1 MQKFTSTP
9 PNLPL
14 SGEELPRCPLTK
26 GESKEVEVFFH
37 VVIPAR
43 HASTRLPGKPLLPIA
58 GKPMVVRVAEQ
69 AAQSG
74 AQQIW
79 IATDHHAIANVVHE
93 HGFKACLTRESHASG
108 TDRIAE
114 VVEQRAWPDD
124 TIVVNVQGDEPL
136 IPPALIRAVA
146 EHLHQHP
153 ECAIATACHAIH
165 DEATFRN
172 PNVVKVVLDKNG
184 NALYFSRAPIPYPRD
199 AFNFSS
205 SPAGRDDCPSS
216 LRGEVGRG
224 VALPSDLPVLRHIGI
239 YAYRVSFLR
248 AYGQLP
254 PIVLERYE
262 ALEQLRALYYGYKI
276 GVFVAEQAPPGG
288 VDTEQDLHVARALF
302 EDRQEAM
309 RK

>member
-1 MQKFTSTP
+1 M
-9 PNLPL
+9 LA
-14 SGEELPRCPLTK
+14 
-26 GESKEVEVFFH
+26 FH

-43 HASTRLPGKPLLPIA
+43 HASTRLPGKPLLLIS

-93 HGFKACLTRESHASG
+93 HGFKACLTKASHTSG

-114 VVEQRAWPDD
+114 VVEQCDWPDD

-146 EHLHQHP
+146 GHLHDHP

-165 DEATFRN
+165 DEAAMRN
-172 PNVVKVVLDKNG
+172 PNIVKTVLDKNG

-199 AFNFSS
+199 AFRVLPSS
-205 SPAGRDDCPSS
+205 AGRDDDPSS
-216 LRGEVGRG
+216 PGGRDAG
-224 VALPSDLPVLRHIGI
+224 NTVLPKDLPALRHIGI
-239 YAYRVSFLR
+239 YAYRAGFLR
-248 AYGQLP
+248 AYSRLAP
-254 PIVLERYE
+254 CALEHFE
-262 ALEQLRALYYGYKI
+262 ALEQLRALYHGYNI
-276 GVFVAEQAPPGG
+276 GVVIAEQVPPGG
-288 VDTEQDLHVARALF
+288 VDTEQDLHAVRQLF
-302 EDRQEAM
+302 EAQLKSEAI
-309 RK
+309 KK